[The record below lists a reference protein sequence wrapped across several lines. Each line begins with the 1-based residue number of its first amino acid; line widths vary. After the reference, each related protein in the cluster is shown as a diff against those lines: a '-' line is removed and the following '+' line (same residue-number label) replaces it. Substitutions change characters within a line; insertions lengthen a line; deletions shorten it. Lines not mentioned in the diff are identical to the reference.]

1 MSSAD
6 AAGKPG
12 DHSGVTQSEGLVLGG
27 EQKSVQQLNQK
38 LAQLARWVYTRNR
51 WLLFTLTPQSALLKA
66 NRWGAR
72 VLPLS
77 TVAGGLLDTVLTSLL
92 SPLQMTQQMAGMNFY
107 GANGMMGYGQS
118 MGGGGAQGSNQS
130 LSTQM
135 WK

>member
-1 MSSAD
+1 MSGRKSFTVAD
-6 AAGKPG
+6 CRG
-12 DHSGVTQSEGLVLGG
+12 
-27 EQKSVQQLNQK
+27 
-38 LAQLARWVYTRNR
+38 LARFPWRSPDF
-51 WLLFTLTPQSALLKA
+51 LLF
-66 NRWGAR
+66 
-72 VLPLS
+72 
-77 TVAGGLLDTVLTSLL
+77 